1 MWITWGEKHFKIC
14 QNDTSGSVLP
24 TSQEVSK
31 RHGINTNNNYT
42 DLNNTYSILSGCD
55 EEGMQERTHYEE
67 YFRESLSID
76 LLLQENPHEEEA
88 ILGIL
93 DLMVDVACSSRQT
106 VKR

>member
-1 MWITWGEKHFKIC
+1 
-14 QNDTSGSVLP
+14 
-24 TSQEVSK
+24 
-31 RHGINTNNNYT
+31 
-42 DLNNTYSILSGCD
+42 
-55 EEGMQERTHYEE
+55 MQERTHYEE